1 MSLDFAWIDK
11 NSSNIYC
18 IKRQL
23 EVSLEK
29 KNVKSRIAAYDE
41 YYKRMCPG
49 YQRGEIL
56 MRTKNHS
63 FSDGNKRIAATMFL
77 YFLDKNGILFADGNK
92 LIDDH
97 TLVALTIMIAES
109 KPDEKEMMISVIMN
123 CICG

>member
-29 KNVKSRIAAYDE
+29 KNEKSRIAAYDE

-49 YQRGEIL
+49 Y
-56 MRTKNHS
+56 
-63 FSDGNKRIAATMFL
+63 
-77 YFLDKNGILFADGNK
+77 
-92 LIDDH
+92 
-97 TLVALTIMIAES
+97 
-109 KPDEKEMMISVIMN
+109 
-123 CICG
+123 

>member
-49 YQRGEIL
+49 YHLHNYSPIF
-56 MRTKNHS
+56 HVIPS
-63 FSDGNKRIAATMFL
+63 
-77 YFLDKNGILFADGNK
+77 
-92 LIDDH
+92 
-97 TLVALTIMIAES
+97 LVLPFETNSPE
-109 KPDEKEMMISVIMN
+109 ELL
-123 CICG
+123 